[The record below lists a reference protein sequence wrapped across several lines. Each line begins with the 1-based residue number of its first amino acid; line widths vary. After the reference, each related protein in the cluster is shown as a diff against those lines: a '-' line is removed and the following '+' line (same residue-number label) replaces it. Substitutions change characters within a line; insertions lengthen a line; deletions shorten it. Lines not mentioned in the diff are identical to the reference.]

1 MVVLFLRDILIGQS
15 GFQLT
20 MHPKLTL
27 NSESFA
33 STSLMLQWPVCIPHP
48 VHVVL
53 GTEPRGSHMVGE
65 HSSCN

>member
-1 MVVLFLRDILIGQS
+1 MVLFLRDTLIGQS
-15 GFQLT
+15 GFQVT

-27 NSESFA
+27 NSDSFA

-53 GTEPRGSHMVGE
+53 GTVPMGSCMVSE
-65 HSSCN
+65 DSSCN